1 MEAQPF
7 RLICTERIWPDVSKK
22 VKCPSCDMP
31 GDPEGDDYSLVTTY
45 RGRPVL
51 QCFWCESHVLLR
63 KVGSAIVLDLNHK
76 AIRHLRADLQHD
88 QMVSL
93 LLDEEEAFDDIA
105 VIASEAPPVLEPTPI
120 LEAEVLEPVARPA
133 AKPKRAR
140 KPVVERPEPALELG
154 EFEPAMLA
162 EAPVV
167 DNTPVLLRPAEE
179 GPQTP
184 IGTETELVSSIPL
197 NARALDHDSLIH
209 IAAQVGWIY
218 TPVRKVPEWMNFE
231 LPPPPVLSPLRAKLQ
246 STINMIKYFRINA
259 GTRDQRR
266 AETLAR
272 RARLVEYRR
281 RMFGD
286 KLEALNAMQAIEY
299 KPKAV

>member
-1 MEAQPF
+1 
-7 RLICTERIWPDVSKK
+7 
-22 VKCPSCDMP
+22 MP

-51 QCFWCESHVLLR
+51 QCFWCDSHILLR
-63 KVGSAIVLDLNHK
+63 KVGSAAVLDLNHK
-76 AIRHLRADLQHD
+76 AIRHLRADLEHD

-120 LEAEVLEPVARPA
+120 LEAEIVEPVARPA

-140 KPVVERPEPALELG
+140 KPVVERPQPALELG

-167 DNTPVLLRPAEE
+167 DNTPVLLRPE

-281 RMFGD
+281 RIFGE